1 MTLAEDKKDSFD
13 HGKFEAAAKH
23 LHSKGAFSPDMMND
37 APVRGLTAETFR
49 VLSSAIPQDVPVE
62 LRTYLQENTFIFS
75 GFKTYHELKE
85 ASALLQDDKGGFK
98 SFEVFKRDI
107 TGIDNNYNK
116 NYLNA
121 EYKFAV
127 QSSQMAVKWHE
138 FEKDGDSY
146 LLQYRTASDDKVR
159 PEHAVLNGTTLPI
172 DDPFWNSYLPPLDW
186 GCRCTTVQVS
196 RNKYPVSNSQEA
208 CAAGE
213 RATSLPKQK
222 IFRFNPGKDKVVFP
236 PKHPYF
242 KLAKED
248 KPTVKEIVEEQSQEA
263 RWKAELPD
271 SLTPEQ
277 KDAIIQNFKDIEAGL
292 GISKGKPMTYEEADR
307 QSTNPNIGLG
317 REYGIN
323 CQTCSPAYMLRLRGF
338 DITAKPNT
346 KGSKLEW
353 LSTHWSKCWK
363 NADGTDVTIISF
375 HSWMEQHG
383 YSAMTPARYMAF
395 FRDTC
400 KEPGIYE
407 IGLSWKGKGGHCTII
422 EKMADGTLRYIEP
435 QRDNSPGSARAYN
448 DINNLCS
455 RMTQKPY
462 YSRSGIYGKDNE
474 DGIIR
479 IDDKV
484 FDKSLLE
491 IFAK

>member
-1 MTLAEDKKDSFD
+1 
-13 HGKFEAAAKH
+13 
-23 LHSKGAFSPDMMND
+23 MND

-85 ASALLQDDKGGFK
+85 ASVLLQDDKGGFK
-98 SFEVFKRDI
+98 SFEAFKRDI
-107 TGIDNNYNK
+107 TGIDNTYNR

-138 FEKDGDSY
+138 FEKDGDRY

-196 RNKYPVSNSQEA
+196 RNKYPMSDSQEA

-213 RATSLPKQK
+213 RATALPKQK
-222 IFRFNPGKDKVVFP
+222 IFRFNPGKDKIVFP

-242 KLAKED
+242 KLAKQD
-248 KPTVKEIVEEQSQEA
+248 KPVVQEIVEEQSQEA

-292 GISKGKPMTYEEADR
+292 GISKGKPMSVEKADE
-307 QSTNPNIGLG
+307 QSANPNYAPKYIKDPKGKFIDAKG
-317 REYGIN
+317 VHYSKNPKYKKRYTIN
-323 CQTCSPAYMLRLRGF
+323 CATCAPAYMLRLRGF
-338 DITAKPNT
+338 DVKAKGRVA
-346 KGSKLEW
+346 GSCSLNDSVAYNRSFEM
-353 LSTHWSKCWK
+353 WK
-363 NADGTDVTIISF
+363 NADGTDTHPILTEA
-375 HSWMEQHG
+375 WMCSKG
-383 YSAMTPARYMAF
+383 YSSMTPERYREYFNEACAEQGVYVLTIGWSKGGGHATILL
-395 FRDTC
+395 RDTNN
-400 KEPGIYE
+400 ELY
-407 IGLSWKGKGGHCTII
+407 
-422 EKMADGTLRYIEP
+422 YVEP
-435 QRDNSPGSARAYN
+435 QSYDSKQGARRTIDELCN
-448 DINNLCS
+448 DGELFPFS
-455 RMTQKPY
+455 KR
-462 YSRSGIYGKDNE
+462 GIL
-474 DGIIR
+474 R
-479 IDDKV
+479 IDDKI
-484 FDKSLLE
+484 FDTNFLPLFD
-491 IFAK
+491 I